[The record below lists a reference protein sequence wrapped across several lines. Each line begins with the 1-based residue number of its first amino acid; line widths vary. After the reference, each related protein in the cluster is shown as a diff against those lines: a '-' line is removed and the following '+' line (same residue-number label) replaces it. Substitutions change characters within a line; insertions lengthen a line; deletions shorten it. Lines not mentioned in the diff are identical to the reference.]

1 MALMETIRHKSELG
15 EALDVS
21 QPAFTV
27 NNHIGR
33 RLVGSKSSQWMNRQ
47 VVAGA
52 SATGKSAT
60 DEKLIGDGQL
70 LVSPE
75 LVMTPQGA
83 NFPGI
88 ARPRQAP
95 QGRPQMRQRSA
106 S

>member
-1 MALMETIRHKSELG
+1 MADHRYLI
-15 EALDVS
+15 
-21 QPAFTV
+21 
-27 NNHIGR
+27 
-33 RLVGSKSSQWMNRQ
+33 QWMNRQ
-47 VVAGA
+47 AVAGT
-52 SATGKSAT
+52 SATGKGVAA
-60 DEKLIGDGQL
+60 EKLIGDGQL

-106 S
+106 V